1 MLQRFTEQASA
12 IQCVLRERKN
22 EVGALFVSNTDL
34 DEIEGL
40 QNLLKPFYEVREI
53 MSGQKYVWASS
64 VRQLIFIGSGM
75 KFL

>member
-12 IQCVLRERKN
+12 IQCVLRELKN
-22 EVGALFVSNTDL
+22 EAGARFVSNTDR

-40 QNLLKPFYEVREI
+40 QNLLKPFYEITEI
-53 MSGQKYVWASS
+53 MYGQKYVLASS